1 MMITF
6 FEKYETQSKLLKE
19 RFLPCYIV
27 SPRIGGGDQ
36 YDSKDVCTIYKSS
49 WEGKHCNQEDH
60 IK

>member
-36 YDSKDVCTIYKSS
+36 YGGKDVCTIYKSS
-49 WEGKHCNQEDH
+49 
-60 IK
+60 